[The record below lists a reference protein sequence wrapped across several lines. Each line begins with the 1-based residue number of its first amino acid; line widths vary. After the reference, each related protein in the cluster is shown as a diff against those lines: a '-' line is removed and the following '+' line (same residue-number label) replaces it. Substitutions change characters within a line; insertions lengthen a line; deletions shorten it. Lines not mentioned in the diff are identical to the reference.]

1 MLASLCCSVCTTKGY
16 AVSPFRRSKSN
27 SATRRRASRSQNWKV
42 RDTRPTRRYSSIR
55 PSSARISRVGGW
67 VVEARGLSSILSF
80 SYRRRT
86 LKPRRAQARAATV
99 PTGPAPTTMTF
110 RRCIFRRDY
119 TDRRRSLMKRLAIL
133 LLLVSS
139 NALAQ
144 TWPQKPVKVVVPFP
158 PGGVTDAI
166 ARITAD
172 WLGPRLGQAVIA
184 ENRPGASGA
193 IAAEFVARADADGY
207 TLFSAATPQ
216 LAIVPHVQ
224 KISYDPLK
232 DFAPI
237 SIVGT
242 NPFALGC
249 NANLPP
255 KSLTELVAYSKER
268 PGQLSYASPGSG
280 SVGHLTMALFLARA
294 GLKMEAVLYKG
305 GGPAIADVVA
315 GHVPCYFGNLNE
327 IIPHAGSGR
336 LKVFA
341 VSSERRAP
349 QLPQVPTVAEQGY
362 PGFRTVTWNGYVAPA
377 GTPRPVVERIAREIA
392 AACKDAAFV
401 ERLAKIGVDPA
412 CSTPEDF
419 AKAIGDDLN
428 TWKEAVQA
436 AGIK

>member
-1 MLASLCCSVCTTKGY
+1 
-16 AVSPFRRSKSN
+16 
-27 SATRRRASRSQNWKV
+27 
-42 RDTRPTRRYSSIR
+42 
-55 PSSARISRVGGW
+55 
-67 VVEARGLSSILSF
+67 
-80 SYRRRT
+80 
-86 LKPRRAQARAATV
+86 V

-110 RRCIFRRDY
+110 RRCIFRCDY
-119 TDRRRSLMKRLAIL
+119 TGREEEAMRVWVLVLAAL
-133 LLLVSS
+133 CAPVSH
-139 NALAQ
+139 AQ
-144 TWPQKPVKVVVPFP
+144 QWPQKPVKVVVPFP

-172 WLGPRLGQAVIA
+172 WLAPRLGQPVIA

-216 LAIVPHVQ
+216 LSIVPHVQ

-255 KSLTELVAYSKER
+255 KNLTELVAYAKER

-327 IIPHAGSGR
+327 IIPHAGGGR

-341 VSSERRAP
+341 VSSLQRAA

-377 GTPRPVVERIAREIA
+377 STPRPVIERIAREIA
-392 AACKDAAFV
+392 AGCKDAAFV
-401 ERLAKIGVDPA
+401 ERLNKIGVDAA
-412 CSTPEDF
+412 CSTPEEF
-419 AKAIGDDLN
+419 AKAIRDDLEV
-428 TWKEAVQA
+428 WKEAVQA
-436 AGIK
+436 AGIKK